1 MSNDEFGV
9 CSLRDQFFIKCYV
22 FIYGAMIVGGV
33 FFVIV
38 LIIPAIGVTFM
49 ALNNIKKEKEAQ

>member
-1 MSNDEFGV
+1 
-9 CSLRDQFFIKCYV
+9 
-22 FIYGAMIVGGV
+22 MIVGGV

-49 ALNNIKKEKEAQ
+49 ALSNIKKEKEAQ